1 MRFRSVY
8 GHLLG
13 VLAVLVAPHA
23 FAACPLPQFG
33 APIPLTGAG
42 FGLGPQSIVSGDFNN
57 DGKADLLVAD
67 STGATV
73 FLADGT
79 GHFQNKFRSG
89 TAVGNNAVAIL
100 HANNDAN
107 LDFAMVHGSRGLT
120 EDVTTLTVHLG
131 DGTGHF
137 DGVFPIQEV
146 GPENNPPNNPRALVS
161 GDFNNDRKADLVVAF
176 RTTSTTQPRL
186 LLGIGDGLGGFTW
199 SDSAPDVDE
208 PIALGVGDMDG
219 DGHSDLV
226 VHTVRLNAEPPP
238 TVHQDVRVVYGGRA
252 TGFGGNVTTLDMGE
266 MPFFEWYLDNSNS
279 VAVADLNGDQRLDL
293 AVQNRAAGAV
303 SVFLATGPRLF
314 GAPTSHPVGGA
325 AVAVG
330 DIDGDDHPDLAI
342 ADPAS
347 ERVCV
352 LLHDGTASA
361 GFGAPSCVPSGGYS
375 TGIAVERFNSSD
387 GSVDVAVANKVQN
400 GAAVLL
406 NTCGP
411 PTDIRATEIEVTQVV
426 QDLANSV
433 MLVAG
438 KRTIVRLHVTSNF
451 DGVPVTASLQVL
463 DGSGAPLGNPLKPS
477 STNALVSVRTSPDR
491 ARLDDAFYFELPST
505 ATQAGTIR
513 VKGIVNP
520 DGTVVEDDHG
530 NNSIT
535 STPLTFVPTKPMKLR
550 VVDYSYKK
558 PNGIVVK
565 NDPGDLVKLEA
576 DIRSRLPIDVLTFTH
591 VAIYDSLPPAEIVDS
606 EDRPEDADKL
616 LSWVQNYRA
625 TKEPENGGVLYYVL
639 TNAVKGRS
647 DNIPGWNAVGTWG
660 DAAHEIGH
668 LFGRRHVPC
677 SGTEEGNDQNY
688 PYPGGKIGGPEGDPA
703 RYFGLNSAPILPEI
717 VPATAGDLLSYC
729 APRWLSNYNLTAMW
743 SYRQSL
749 PGLAPGFRRLA
760 PTAASV
766 AGDFLAI
773 YGTIDLLTE
782 ELSLTGMTRL
792 ATAGEIPPL
801 VPGPYHIRMLDEQG
815 AILADHPFTT
825 RATTDGG
832 TMTLF
837 GQIVDFAPGTRTVLI
852 FSDTSNRILAAVPV
866 SANAPTVT
874 ITSSVAGLTLSGSD
888 VLTLQWTGADADQDI
903 LHYDV
908 LYSADNRSTWRLLRT
923 GLSNSSAVIES
934 SELDGTHE
942 ASTAYVRVVASDH
955 VMTGTDEEGPF
966 TVRDKAPS
974 VQVLRPMNATTF
986 LHGQTVTL
994 EAWALDLEDGTLED
1008 SRFSWSSDRNGPLG
1022 HGRLF
1027 HALGLA
1033 SGTHTIT
1040 LNATDRS
1047 GEVGTVSFQV
1057 NVGPSAI
1064 PNRTPAFS
1072 SVSPSA
1078 TVKEGTAVNLS
1089 ATATDP
1095 DAGQAILVTASGHP
1109 AGLSYSAGS
1118 SVMPEAAR
1126 ATISGVLGSSD
1137 GDQNPTVYTIEWI
1150 ASDGTLSASAST
1162 ELSVMDVVPIGFDL
1176 TPGTLNLRSMGRW
1189 VTAYLEPRSP
1199 YTPADID
1206 IESIALNEI
1215 VPVDPAAP
1223 VEIGDHDGD
1232 GIPDLAVK
1240 IDRAALELVL
1250 EAGDHV
1256 EVVVTGTMAGRYFR
1270 GTDTIRVIRARVTAP
1285 AEGQVLAPGVTT
1297 TVVWTTPSGVAI
1309 QSVALLSSLDAGT
1322 TWTLE
1327 ASDLPNVGSHAWNV
1341 PSVST
1346 HQARVAVVLVES
1358 SDETGYLVNGVVGT
1372 SGTFT
1377 IGSVTG
1383 VGEEPGAK
1391 AEFALRVVR
1400 PNPTREELRVSFGLP
1415 DARAAR
1421 IEVFDVSG
1429 RRVAAREVGSYGP
1442 GFHTITMDARR
1453 ELPSGVYL
1461 VRLTQAGKKLTTR
1474 AVVVR

>member
-8 GHLLG
+8 GHLLP
-13 VLAVLVAPHA
+13 VLAILVAPHA

-33 APIPLTGAG
+33 APIALTGAG
-42 FGLGPQSIVSGDFNN
+42 FGLGPQSIVAGDFNN

-67 STGATV
+67 STGANV

-89 TAVGNNAVAIL
+89 TSVGHNAVAIL

-107 LDFAMVHGSRGLT
+107 LDFAMVHGTRGFL

-131 DGTGHF
+131 DGTGNF
-137 DGVFPIQEV
+137 DGPYLVQEV
-146 GPENNPPNNPRALVS
+146 GLQNNPRALVS
-161 GDFNNDRKADLVVAF
+161 GDFNGDHKADLVVAF
-176 RTTSTTQPRL
+176 RTTTINEPRL
-186 LLGIGDGLGGFTW
+186 LLGIGDGAGGFTW
-199 SDSAPDVDE
+199 TNSPPAVDE
-208 PIALGVGDMDG
+208 PIALGVGDFDA
-219 DGHSDLV
+219 DGHSDLA
-226 VHTVRLNAEPPP
+226 VHTVRLNAEPPLS
-238 TVHQDVRVVYGGRA
+238 VHQDVRVLYGGKA
-252 TGFGGNVTTLDMGE
+252 TGFGGNVTTLDLGE
-266 MPFFEWYLDNSNS
+266 TPFFEWFVDNSNS
-279 VAVADLNGDQRLDL
+279 IAVARLNGDQLLDL
-293 AVQNRAAGAV
+293 AVQNRGAGTV
-303 SVFLATGPRLF
+303 SVFFATAPRQF
-314 GAPTSHPVGGA
+314 GAPTTYSVGGA
-325 AVAVG
+325 AVAAG
-330 DIDGDDHPDLAI
+330 DIDGDDHQDLVI
-342 ADPAS
+342 ADPVMA
-347 ERVCV
+347 RVCV

-361 GFGAPSCVPSGGYS
+361 GYGSPSCVPSGGYS
-375 TGIAVERFNSSD
+375 TGIAIERFNSTD
-387 GSVDVAVANKVQN
+387 GSVDVAVANKTQN
-400 GAAVLL
+400 SAAVLL

-411 PTDIRATEIEVTQVV
+411 PTDIEATGIEVTQVV

-438 KRTIVRLHVTSNF
+438 KRTIVRLHVSSNF
-451 DGVPVTASLQVL
+451 DQVPVTASLQVL
-463 DGSGAPLGNPLKPS
+463 DGNGAPLGNPLKPS
-477 STNALVSVRTSPDR
+477 NTNALVSVRTSPDR
-491 ARLDDAFYFELPST
+491 ARLDDAFYFELPSA
-505 ATQAGTIR
+505 ATRAGTIR
-513 VKGIVNP
+513 VRGIVNP

-530 NNSIT
+530 NNTIT
-535 STPLTFVPTKPMKLR
+535 STPLTFVPTKPLKLR

-558 PNGIVVK
+558 PNGIVVQ
-565 NDPGDLVKLEA
+565 NDPGDLAKLEA
-576 DIRSRLPIDVLTFTH
+576 DVRSRLPIDVLTFTH
-591 VAIYDSLPPAEIVDS
+591 VAVYDSLPPAEIVDS
-606 EDRPEDADKL
+606 EDRPEDADKV

-625 TKEPENGGVLYYVL
+625 TKEPENVGVLYYVL

-677 SGTEEGNDQNY
+677 SGTEEGNDPSY
-688 PYPGGKIGGPEGDPA
+688 PYPGGRIGGPAGDPT
-703 RYFGLNSAPILPEI
+703 RYFGLNTAPNLPEV

-729 APRWLSNYNLTAMW
+729 SPRWLSNYNLTAMW

-760 PTAASV
+760 STASSV
-766 AGDFLAI
+766 TGDFLAI
-773 YGTIDLLTE
+773 YGTIDLRTE
-782 ELSLTGMTRL
+782 DLSLTGVTRL

-801 VPGPYHIRMLDEQG
+801 VPGPYHIRLLDEQG
-815 AILADHPFTT
+815 TMLADHPFTA

-832 TMTLF
+832 MVTLF
-837 GQIVDFAPGTRTVLI
+837 GQVVDFTPGTRTVQI
-852 FSDTSNRILAAVPV
+852 FSDTSNRILGSVPV

-874 ITSSVAGLTLSGSD
+874 ITSSVAGLTVSGSD
-888 VLTLQWTGADADQDI
+888 VLTLEWTGVDADQDL

-934 SELDGTHE
+934 SELDGTAE
-942 ASTAYVRVVASDH
+942 ASTAYFRVVASDG
-955 VMTGTDEEGPF
+955 VLTGADEEGPF
-966 TVRDKAPS
+966 TVSDKAPS
-974 VQVLRPMNATTF
+974 VQVLRPLNATTF
-986 LHGQTVTL
+986 VHGQTVTL
-994 EAWALDLEDGTLED
+994 EAWALDLEDGSLDD

-1022 HGRLF
+1022 QGRLF

-1033 SGTHTIT
+1033 SGIHTIT
-1040 LNATDRS
+1040 LSATDRS
-1047 GEVGTVSFQV
+1047 GEVGRASFQV

-1064 PNRTPAFS
+1064 PNRAPAFS

-1078 TVKEGTAVNLS
+1078 TVKEGTTVNLS

-1109 AGLSYSAGS
+1109 AGLATTAGS

-1137 GDQNPTVYTIEWI
+1137 GDQNPTVYTIEWL

-1162 ELSVMDVVPIGFDL
+1162 ELSVMDVVPMGFDL

-1189 VTAYLEPRSP
+1189 VTAYLEPESP

-1206 IESIALNEI
+1206 IESIALLES
-1215 VPVDPAAP
+1215 VPMDPSAP
-1223 VEIGDHDGD
+1223 AEIGDHDGD
-1232 GIPDLAVK
+1232 GISDLAVK

-1285 AEGQVLAPGVTT
+1285 AEGQVLEPGVTT
-1297 TVVWTTPSGVAI
+1297 TVAWTTPSGVAI

-1327 ASDLPNVGSHAWNV
+1327 ASDLPNVGSHPWSV
-1341 PSVST
+1341 PNVST
-1346 HQARVAVVLVES
+1346 TQARVAVVLVES
-1358 SDETGYLVNGVVGT
+1358 ADETGYLVNGVVGT
-1372 SGTFT
+1372 SGTFS
-1377 IGSVTG
+1377 IGSVTA
-1383 VGEEPGAK
+1383 VGEEPGTK
-1391 AEFALRVVR
+1391 AQFALRVVR
-1400 PNPTREELRVSFGLP
+1400 PNPTRDELRVSFGLP

-1429 RRVAAREVGSYGP
+1429 RRVAAREVGGFGP